1 MVFIARNCQKYFAA
15 ACDDRRSVLAGSGV
29 RFDDSGTPAGLSG
42 QGLNTTFCRPEVA
55 PLYNLLWLSLIS
67 IINFPKS

>member
-1 MVFIARNCQKYFAA
+1 MVFIAGSCQEHFAT

-29 RFDDSGTPAGLSG
+29 RIDDSRTPAGLSG

-55 PLYNLLWLSLIS
+55 SS
-67 IINFPKS
+67 V